1 MPSPSVGHHHP
12 VGHPRF
18 SSAHHLP
25 DSVPGGPQPPL
36 RDENLNSGSRDRS
49 PGRWHY
55 TRRGLGPRIDPRSG
69 GTVASIFALV
79 ATIYRT
85 ATHCEEASRLSLAR
99 RRERTTSRG
108 TRRHSPGYCVP
119 DCERVRVNGDAA
131 LRVLQRPP
139 TWERGGP
146 PAFAPA
152 KVSMPNPARDPE
164 SAESRHPR
172 CAERGLLFGNTALD
186 HSRENAIRA
195 RGRAYSGV
203 MSVRVRSY
211 FRSSQ
216 GIQVPQHIRSRPQSG
231 VGGGRAN
238 VTIKRARR
246 TRGACP
252 LGARWHVP
260 SRRHCAPHTGPRSVR
275 GGLADLS

>member
-164 SAESRHPR
+164 SADWRAV
-172 CAERGLLFGNTALD
+172 CARFYLSGTPTLQNSQSLDGNQSDPAGHVAGAGASTPATGRITA
-186 HSRENAIRA
+186 SEAPA
-195 RGRAYSGV
+195 ATTAAKMSG
-203 MSVRVRSY
+203 
-211 FRSSQ
+211 
-216 GIQVPQHIRSRPQSG
+216 
-231 VGGGRAN
+231 A
-238 VTIKRARR
+238 
-246 TRGACP
+246 
-252 LGARWHVP
+252 L
-260 SRRHCAPHTGPRSVR
+260 APWA
-275 GGLADLS
+275 L